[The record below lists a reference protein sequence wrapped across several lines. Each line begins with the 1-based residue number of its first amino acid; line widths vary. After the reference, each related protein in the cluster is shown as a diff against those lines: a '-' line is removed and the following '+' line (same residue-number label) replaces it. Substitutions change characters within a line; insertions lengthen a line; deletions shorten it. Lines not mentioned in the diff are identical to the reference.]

1 MERNVMGE
9 LDMYRQAGT
18 TPNFSDVARR
28 YGMDRHTVAKLWR
41 NGSDV
46 SDGRSE
52 KPSGFDEYREVIAQK
67 AGLPGV
73 TKKAIHEYLVDR
85 YGESKVPKY
94 PTLTEYMRKHQIA
107 CGTPPGGPVPHPRFE
122 TPMGVQ
128 LQFDWKEG
136 IRMADRN
143 GEAYEFNVYSATLG
157 YSRRHVFIRSN
168 TLTTDDLV
176 RCMLGAGLNLPRF

>member
-52 KPSGFDEYREVIAQK
+52 KPSGFDVYREVIAQK

-85 YGESKVPKY
+85 YGEEKVPKY

-107 CGTPPGGPVPHPRFE
+107 CGTPPESESAPVP
-122 TPMGVQ
+122 
-128 LQFDWKEG
+128 L
-136 IRMADRN
+136 
-143 GEAYEFNVYSATLG
+143 TL
-157 YSRRHVFIRSN
+157 
-168 TLTTDDLV
+168 
-176 RCMLGAGLNLPRF
+176 